1 MNGLQRTRG
10 SGGRQR
16 RASARRGVGVLQS
29 LSGAQALI
37 VTAIYVVLLALFGG
51 GVAGWTPGY
60 MLLCLTTILIAG
72 ATTWKTGFEPLNRA
86 PLSGKI
92 AIIGIG
98 VLPLLQLVP
107 LPPAIWQALP
117 GQELRESTLAL
128 VGLADTWQPLTLD
141 PAATALSA
149 ILAVGFVTLMTLL
162 LHVGD
167 AAFSRIL
174 DIAVGIVLLG
184 IVLGILQVVS
194 DGQFPRLHPIN
205 MGAVMLG
212 VYANKNHMGL
222 IIACAMVL
230 VGFVTARRITDRGRR
245 RVAVIGV
252 IVFALVCLITTNS
265 RAGLVFG
272 VLGAI
277 AVLAGEIRAMS
288 WRYRLA
294 ALAVIAVL
302 AGLVLSTTAF
312 ETMSSRFNDLDS
324 DLRWQITTWSMPLAR
339 QYTLWGG
346 GAASFGTLFNAS
358 EQLAWVK
365 PTIVNAAHNDYL
377 QLVIEFG
384 LPGVAVLLALVASL
398 AACVSAMSSIPHKDF
413 HRSEMLFGFVSLAL
427 FALHS
432 TIDYPLRRPAAWVFF
447 ALALAAIYRGR
458 ATTRKAT

>member
-312 ETMSSRFNDLDS
+312 ETMSSRFNTS
-324 DLRWQITTWSMPLAR
+324 
-339 QYTLWGG
+339 
-346 GAASFGTLFNAS
+346 
-358 EQLAWVK
+358 
-365 PTIVNAAHNDYL
+365 
-377 QLVIEFG
+377 
-384 LPGVAVLLALVASL
+384 
-398 AACVSAMSSIPHKDF
+398 
-413 HRSEMLFGFVSLAL
+413 
-427 FALHS
+427 
-432 TIDYPLRRPAAWVFF
+432 
-447 ALALAAIYRGR
+447 
-458 ATTRKAT
+458 